1 MNNNVFYGNKL
12 RLART
17 LKGFSQK
24 ELGDLVATS
33 RQFIHQLEAGL
44 RQPAIDVLNAFCE
57 ILQVEPSFFSRP
69 LINDVKPEQCHFRKR
84 RATTAAL
91 IDRVL
96 AFSTLFEELISYL
109 HEFLDLPLPNVPAI
123 YNVEEPYTA
132 QLIEEAAENCRKQW
146 KLGLLAPI
154 SNLIRILEN
163 FGIIVTQ
170 FSGVSEKVDALS
182 INRKFPIIIRNT
194 AKESICRLRFD
205 LAHELGH
212 FVLHDG
218 LETGDHI
225 TEAEANRF
233 ASAFLLPRTAF
244 LKEFPNLLGKNIPWN
259 FIYDFKIRWGVSV
272 KAIMYRAH
280 SLGLLNAQQ
289 YRNANVFLSKSG
301 QTRVEK
307 FDEKI
312 KPEEPEL
319 FPKAIEMM
327 SKIGVSPAKIAQRM
341 GISSSLFSEL
351 TGVAIQENVPDNIIP
366 FFSKRLLN
374 SV

>member
-1 MNNNVFYGNKL
+1 MNNNAFYGNKL

-17 LKGFSQK
+17 LKGLSQK
-24 ELGDLVATS
+24 ELGDLVSTS
-33 RQFIHQLEAGL
+33 RQFIHQLEAGI

-57 ILQVEPSFFSRP
+57 ILQVDPSFFSRP
-69 LINDVKPEQCHFRKR
+69 LTNDVKPEQCHFRKR

-109 HEFLDLPLPNVPAI
+109 HEFLDLPPSNIPFI
-123 YNVEEPYTA
+123 DDIEEPYTA
-132 QLIEEAAENCRKQW
+132 QFIEEAAENCRRQW
-146 KLGLLAPI
+146 KLGLSAPI
-154 SNLIRILEN
+154 SNLVRVLEN
-163 FGIIVTQ
+163 FGIVITQ

-212 FVLHDG
+212 FILHEG
-218 LETGDHI
+218 LETGDHL

-233 ASAFLLPRTAF
+233 ASAFLLPRAAF
-244 LKEFPNLLGKNIPWN
+244 LKEFPNLLGRNIPWN
-259 FIYDFKIRWGVSV
+259 FIYDFKIRWGASV
-272 KAIMYRAH
+272 KAIVYRAH

-289 YRNANVFLSKSG
+289 YRGANVFLNKSG

-307 FDEKI
+307 FDDKI
-312 KPEEPEL
+312 NPEEPEL
-319 FPKAIEMM
+319 LPKAIEMM
-327 SKIGVSPAKIAQRM
+327 CEIGISPAKIAKRM
-341 GISSSLFSEL
+341 GVSPSLLSDL
-351 TGVAIQENVPDNIIP
+351 TGVIIQENMPSNIIP
-366 FFSKRLLN
+366 FFQKK
-374 SV
+374 VV